1 MTKSSNFFKQ
11 KSLVKLLSK
20 SRRMQNANIKSEDKT
35 FDLKTGKLWNSRLL
49 PIIFSPRRSS
59 GMWNVELTSH
69 YDLFV

>member
-35 FDLKTGKLWNSRLL
+35 FDLKTGKLWVSRLL